1 MEIQYETLYFNFQL
15 LKKKCKNYIY
25 GNIKSLPIDIK
36 ILEQF
41 QHFGLILLEN
51 NNYLFLNYP
60 EKTSLSIDL
69 YYYFSNSDK
78 LHKIF
83 HPDLQTRFF
92 IHHILFNVLN
102 YISPEK
108 LINKIK
114 QQINNNN
121 NQWVFEK
128 MKINNDSIIQAHNL
142 LLASGLIV
150 KEFCIVNQYFEV
162 DGVMVI
168 MKDTWYFKNDS
179 IKKIQDYEMPVDFM
193 QKIALKHCMDN
204 L

>member
-1 MEIQYETLYFNFQL
+1 MDIPYETLYFNFQL
-15 LKKKCKNYIY
+15 LKKKCKNNIY
-25 GNIKSLPIDIK
+25 GNIKSLNIDMT
-36 ILEQF
+36 ILEKI

-51 NNYLFLNYP
+51 NHYLFLSFP
-60 EKTSLSIDL
+60 EKTSLTIDL
-69 YYYFSNSDK
+69 YYYYTNSDK
-78 LHKIF
+78 LNKIF
-83 HPDLQTRFF
+83 HPNIHTRFF
-92 IHHILFNVLN
+92 IHYIIFNVLN

-142 LLASGLIV
+142 LLGSGIIV

-179 IKKIQDYEMPVDFM
+179 IKKIFDHEMPVDFM
-193 QKIALKHCMDN
+193 QKIALKHCIDS